1 MRHFYLPR
9 EDSPV
14 LRGVAPTPVALANL
28 KGTAMIVG
36 LESELCKCSLPR
48 CILTHPVVRAD
59 LLVVGGIAAALALV
73 AAAVVAR
80 PAFVAPDMKDAYFC
94 QSHAVTDL
102 PRPPARARPSHL
114 RPPIPPAI
122 SAFALSVAGA
132 DLPLGAPGAVDV
144 VALAVFAIHAEV
156 EIGEALA
163 HPSAD
168 ARAATVANH
177 VWIFWILA
185 S

>member
-1 MRHFYLPR
+1 MYPLKCIQESKDHMRHFNLPR

-36 LESELCKCSLPR
+36 LESELCKCSLPW

-94 QSHAVTDL
+94 QSHVVTDL
-102 PRPPARARPSHL
+102 PR
-114 RPPIPPAI
+114 PPAI
-122 SAFALSVAGA
+122 SAFALSFVGA
-132 DLPLGAPGAVDV
+132 HLPLGAPGAVDV